1 MSREQDNFPQFLF
14 VKFQLGCVELN
25 FHTCQIPRCWMME
38 RPSWWNAADQY
49 LGKMP
54 FRVDQ
59 CKMTGEMRADIGE
72 RSRNLL
78 PPARGLKLKNAKN
91 TSSLEEFPLS
101 WKLWKYICLV
111 INLFQSSPLKMVTN
125 SWPEGGGRGQPDRK
139 LLVFFT
145 RVNFLQFNWVT
156 DQPNGPTN
164 WIDWLSRRLRCI
176 STFAALWCTWGPNK
190 FVFDVS
196 ISDSKVWRAES
207 WLTRTATCLFSQMNC
222 IVLARGCFKS
232 RLWWRPG
239 PQLCGSTNH

>member
-101 WKLWKYICLV
+101 WNLWKYICLV

-125 SWPEGGGRGQPDRK
+125 SWPEGGGRGLPDRK
-139 LLVFFT
+139 LLGFILRELIFYNLT
-145 RVNFLQFNWVT
+145 EW
-156 DQPNGPTN
+156 PTN
-164 WIDWLSRRLRCI
+164 QMDRPIELTDSVDDWGVYRPSQPFGARGARISLSLMFPFPTQKSDGQKADWLVLQHVCSLR
-176 STFAALWCTWGPNK
+176 W
-190 FVFDVS
+190 
-196 ISDSKVWRAES
+196 
-207 WLTRTATCLFSQMNC
+207 
-222 IVLARGCFKS
+222 IVLF
-232 RLWWRPG
+232 
-239 PQLCGSTNH
+239 